1 MSIENAQKFRSV
13 VASSPELAN
22 QILAAKNRE
31 EFLAISTRLGKENGL
46 PFTSEEAVQVMDA
59 AEKAALGGELTDAQL
74 EGVAGG
80 KKRNGPMTIED
91 TVCMKLFGW
100 CPGG

>member
-13 VASSPELAN
+13 VAGSPALAK
-22 QILAAKNRE
+22 QILAAKNRD
-31 EFLAISTRLGKENGL
+31 EFLAAAVKLGAENGL
-46 PFTSEEAVQVMDA
+46 QFTTEEAVQVMDA
-59 AEKAALGGELTDAQL
+59 AEQATKGGELSDSQL

-80 KKRNGPMTIED
+80 KGKGGPMTIED

-100 CPGG
+100 CP